1 MSVLLLLSGIS
12 QSVGEEN
19 NSVIVKKKKKTE
31 FMKTF
36 LTNTRTIPA
45 RRTGDERLILYTFVI
60 VKTKNRCQLSGLVL
74 EGCLVACVAGA
85 WK

>member
-19 NSVIVKKKKKTE
+19 NSVIVKKKTE

-60 VKTKNRCQLSGLVL
+60 VKTKNRCPLSGLVL

>member
-1 MSVLLLLSGIS
+1 
-12 QSVGEEN
+12 
-19 NSVIVKKKKKTE
+19 
-31 FMKTF
+31 MKTF

>member
-1 MSVLLLLSGIS
+1 
-12 QSVGEEN
+12 
-19 NSVIVKKKKKTE
+19 
-31 FMKTF
+31 MKTF

-60 VKTKNRCQLSGLVL
+60 VKTKNRCPLSGLVL